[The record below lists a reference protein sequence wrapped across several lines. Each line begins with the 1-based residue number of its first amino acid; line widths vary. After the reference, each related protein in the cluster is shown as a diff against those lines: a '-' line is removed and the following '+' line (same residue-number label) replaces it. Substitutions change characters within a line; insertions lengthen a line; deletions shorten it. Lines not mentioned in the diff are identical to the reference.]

1 MALHEFGKGTA
12 FEYRGSERFAM
23 CSTFKF
29 ALAAMTLEREGLR
42 GRRLAFAPEEILSYA
57 PYTKERAQ
65 LGWMSAL
72 EAARHS
78 VTLSDN
84 TAANLLLAELGGP
97 EGFTAWVRSYGDTE
111 TRLDRTEPSL
121 NENAP
126 DDPRDTTTPRAH
138 ARLVAELLETD
149 RLSDEDHKVLGEWL
163 VQSSTGRARLRA
175 GLPED
180 WNAGNKTG
188 TCGAKGRGEVN
199 DIAVFTIPGGRSF
212 ALAAYLDG
220 AKGGTADAEAILA
233 DVARKVAIWLT
244 QTGA

>member
-1 MALHEFGKGTA
+1 
-12 FEYRGSERFAM
+12 M

-42 GRRLAFAPEEILSYA
+42 DRKLVFAADDILSYA
-57 PYTKERAQ
+57 PYSRERAAI
-65 LGWMSAL
+65 GWMSGL

-97 EGFTAWVRSYGDTE
+97 EGYTAWVRSFGDAE
-111 TRLDRTEPSL
+111 TRLDRNEPAL

-126 DDPRDTTTPRAH
+126 GDPRDTTTPQAH
-138 ARLVAELLETD
+138 ARLVAELLATD
-149 RLSDEDHKVLGEWL
+149 RLDVADRKLLRDWL
-163 VQSSTGRARLRA
+163 VETSTGRARLRS
-175 GLPED
+175 GLPEL

-188 TCGAKGRGEVN
+188 TCGAKGRDEVN
-199 DIAVFTIPGGRSF
+199 DIAVFALPDGRRF
-212 ALAAYLDG
+212 VLAAYLDG
-220 AKGGTADAEAILA
+220 ASGSTADAEAVLA
-233 DVARKVAIWLT
+233 DVARKVADWLT